1 MNFIDKLREEN
12 GYTYLDL
19 SKMLKCSKSYI
30 WQLFNKK
37 RNLSYEHAILIAS
50 IFNMKPDEI
59 FYSDFIDNEIDIKIK
74 ETKRIKEKIDKNK
87 QKKNQTLSICTNK
100 KNNV

>member
-19 SKMLKCSKSYI
+19 SKMLKCSKSYV

-50 IFNMKPDEI
+50 IFNMKPDDV
-59 FYSDFIDNEIDIKIK
+59 FYTNSIDDELIEKMNQVSIRKKEID
-74 ETKRIKEKIDKNK
+74 EQK
-87 QKKNQTLSICTNK
+87 Q
-100 KNNV
+100 